1 LGDGGPAT
9 SAVLTPQGLAF
20 DPSTGNIYIAD
31 YNNGRVRVVT
41 PDGNINT
48 VAGGGSST
56 AENVPPLTESLD
68 GPSTVG
74 LEGAGSVY
82 VNNDGT
88 RIMQIA
94 NGNIATFAG
103 GLTVGSSGDN
113 GPATSAL
120 LWGPTGIAA
129 DSNGNVYISDSGNN
143 RVRKVYGGDI
153 TTFAGGGT
161 GGLGDQGPA
170 TSASFSTPAGL
181 AIDSVGN
188 LYIADQQNN
197 RIRKVIT
204 QAGPAQGTITTVAGG
219 GTGGDGG
226 PATSASL
233 SYPFGVA
240 FDPAG
245 NMFVAENN
253 DIRKVSLDG
262 TISTVAGSSYNYD
275 YSPSGI
281 TADLGGNVYFS
292 GSYDH
297 VVFKLTPVSAFCT
310 YTLSPVTTQPNTGG
324 PLSINVTAATGCN
337 WSASSDASWATISS
351 GATGTGNG
359 TVQLTLTSNST
370 SQPRTG
376 NINIAGQAVTLTQN
390 GNQPSLTV
398 AMMHNGSFRQ
408 GQQNAN
414 YFVVVSNAAT
424 SMPTSAAV
432 VVTEFVPSTLTLVSM
447 SGTGWTCGGN
457 ICSRSDA
464 LAGGSSYPPITVAVN
479 VAANAP
485 AQVTNEIGVVGG
497 GSTGATAYDPATIAS
512 ISISLNVAGCYT
524 ATVQGEPTHA
534 TSWTI
539 NPQIGTLEVVPMWIG
554 ITPFAGPFDEI
565 DIACYTPS
573 VSGPN
578 SITLTATSEAD
589 TGLTASILLN
599 GHTGLPQ

>member
-1 LGDGGPAT
+1 
-9 SAVLTPQGLAF
+9 
-20 DPSTGNIYIAD
+20 
-31 YNNGRVRVVT
+31 
-41 PDGNINT
+41 
-48 VAGGGSST
+48 
-56 AENVPPLTESLD
+56 
-68 GPSTVG
+68 
-74 LEGAGSVY
+74 
-82 VNNDGT
+82 
-88 RIMQIA
+88 
-94 NGNIATFAG
+94 
-103 GLTVGSSGDN
+103 
-113 GPATSAL
+113 
-120 LWGPTGIAA
+120 
-129 DSNGNVYISDSGNN
+129 
-143 RVRKVYGGDI
+143 
-153 TTFAGGGT
+153 
-161 GGLGDQGPA
+161 
-170 TSASFSTPAGL
+170 
-181 AIDSVGN
+181 
-188 LYIADQQNN
+188 
-197 RIRKVIT
+197 
-204 QAGPAQGTITTVAGG
+204 
-219 GTGGDGG
+219 
-226 PATSASL
+226 
-233 SYPFGVA
+233 
-240 FDPAG
+240 
-245 NMFVAENN
+245 MFVAENN

-376 NINIAGQAVTLTQN
+376 NINIAGQAVTVTQN

-424 SMPTSAAV
+424 SMPTSAPV
-432 VVTEFVPSTLTLVSM
+432 VVTDFAPSQLTLVSM
-447 SGTGWTCGGN
+447 SGTGWTCGWN

-464 LAGGSSYPPITVAVN
+464 LAGGSSYPPITVTVN

-485 AQVTNEIGVVGG
+485 SQVTNEVNVVGG
-497 GSTGATAYDPATIAS
+497 GSTGATAYDPTTIAS

-524 ATVQGEPTHA
+524 ATVQGEPSHA

-578 SITLTATSEAD
+578 SIMLTATSEAD
-589 TGLTASILLN
+589 TSLTASILLN

>member
-1 LGDGGPAT
+1 
-9 SAVLTPQGLAF
+9 
-20 DPSTGNIYIAD
+20 
-31 YNNGRVRVVT
+31 
-41 PDGNINT
+41 
-48 VAGGGSST
+48 
-56 AENVPPLTESLD
+56 
-68 GPSTVG
+68 
-74 LEGAGSVY
+74 
-82 VNNDGT
+82 
-88 RIMQIA
+88 
-94 NGNIATFAG
+94 
-103 GLTVGSSGDN
+103 
-113 GPATSAL
+113 
-120 LWGPTGIAA
+120 
-129 DSNGNVYISDSGNN
+129 
-143 RVRKVYGGDI
+143 
-153 TTFAGGGT
+153 
-161 GGLGDQGPA
+161 
-170 TSASFSTPAGL
+170 
-181 AIDSVGN
+181 
-188 LYIADQQNN
+188 
-197 RIRKVIT
+197 
-204 QAGPAQGTITTVAGG
+204 
-219 GTGGDGG
+219 
-226 PATSASL
+226 
-233 SYPFGVA
+233 
-240 FDPAG
+240 
-245 NMFVAENN
+245 
-253 DIRKVSLDG
+253 
-262 TISTVAGSSYNYD
+262 
-275 YSPSGI
+275 
-281 TADLGGNVYFS
+281 
-292 GSYDH
+292 
-297 VVFKLTPVSAFCT
+297 
-310 YTLSPVTTQPNTGG
+310 
-324 PLSINVTAATGCN
+324 
-337 WSASSDASWATISS
+337 
-351 GATGTGNG
+351 
-359 TVQLTLTSNST
+359 
-370 SQPRTG
+370 
-376 NINIAGQAVTLTQN
+376 
-390 GNQPSLTV
+390 
-398 AMMHNGSFRQ
+398 MMHNGSFRQ